1 MVLPFAV
8 WKSDGMNLAWFFCLL
23 AHEVNLENWISN
35 ISYTKSC
42 KWMNFFNLSLMIH
55 VVQVNFRWLTL
66 TFLSWVVFWCPCW
79 NITTCVKN
87 SLCQVYII
95 YIVFMQFILANI
107 IFFLFDVVVSFTL
120 QLCATTGSSL
130 GYGFS
135 RVMSMSKSKSY
146 ASDDESE
153 TVDGALAIWT
163 SYIKWLP

>member
-107 IFFLFDVVVSFTL
+107 NFFSIWCHRLLPFTAVCYDRKFSGLWIF
-120 QLCATTGSSL
+120 
-130 GYGFS
+130 
-135 RVMSMSKSKSY
+135 KSHVNVQI
-146 ASDDESE
+146 EVLRLWWRE
-153 TVDGALAIWT
+153 WNCWWCT
-163 SYIKWLP
+163 SNLN